1 MGLGKFMKKRIFLI
15 FVAFTACG
23 LVFTGCSI
31 NKMAMN
37 AVANALSGSGSS
49 DVFTGDSDPQL
60 VGDAIP
66 FAIKMY
72 EVLLSS
78 TPEHVGLL
86 NTTGSIF
93 VMYANAFVQGPT
105 EMLPSDEWQK
115 REEGMARA
123 KRLYLRGYEYLYKA
137 LDTKFKGFRQANLE
151 DGSLQAILQKCKK
164 EDVGTLYWTVAGG
177 LAAYSIDVLDFELS
191 ANIPKWSAMI
201 HRAYELD
208 PDYGGSALDEFFIL
222 FYGSLPALLGGDKD
236 LAKVHFERALEK
248 SGGNSASAYI
258 AYAQSI
264 CISAQDYDTFK
275 DYLEKAL
282 AINPDAD
289 TSTRL
294 VTIIGQR
301 KARWMLANA
310 YLYFSFL
317 PIPDD
322 Y

>member
-1 MGLGKFMKKRIFLI
+1 MKKRIFLI
-15 FVAFTACG
+15 FAAFIACG
-23 LVFTGCSI
+23 LIFTGCSI

-37 AVANALSGSGSS
+37 AVADALSGEGSS
-49 DVFTGDSDPQL
+49 DAFTGDSDPQL
-60 VGDAIP
+60 VGDALP
-66 FAIKMY
+66 FAMKMY

-78 TPEHVGLL
+78 NPNHVGLL

-93 VMYANAFVQGPT
+93 VMYANAFVQGPA
-105 EMLPSDEWQK
+105 EMLSSDEWQQ

-123 KRLYLRGYEYLYKA
+123 KRLYLRGYGYLSTA
-137 LDTKFKGFRQANLE
+137 LDTKFKGFKQANLE

-208 PDYGGSALDEFFIL
+208 PNYGGSALEEFLIL
-222 FYGSLPALLGGDKD
+222 FYGSLPPLLGGDKEQ
-236 LAKVHFERALEK
+236 AKVHFERALEK
-248 SGGNSASAYI
+248 SNGNSASAYI
-258 AYAQSI
+258 SYAQSI
-264 CISAQDYDTFK
+264 CVPAQNYDTFK
-275 DYLEKAL
+275 DHLERAL
-282 AINPDAD
+282 AIDPNAD

-317 PIPDD
+317 PYPDD